1 MYTETHNV
9 QIASQVSLDI
19 DCKKAE
25 LEAGQKEEGKKKII

>member
-1 MYTETHNV
+1 MV
-9 QIASQVSLDI
+9 SQVSLDI